1 MYKPFTRLISLAIIS
16 GVCLLTTAA
25 YAGKDDFN
33 QPIFIDSKSNF
44 FDGKTKTS
52 IFREDV
58 NIKQGSLSI
67 KADEV
72 EVIALAGD
80 GKEIFIARGNPASYT
95 QKLDDGTDITAKAN
109 EIKYEVENRTLTLEG
124 NAELRQKGS
133 MVKTQSI
140 VFNMDLEQL
149 IAEGDDNEDSRVRTV
164 FQPGSIDKKKQPKKD
179 NQGDQP

>member
-1 MYKPFTRLISLAIIS
+1 MYKLFTRLISVAYIGS
-16 GVCLLTTAA
+16 VCLLSFHAN
-25 YAGKDDFN
+25 AGKDDFN

-52 IFREDV
+52 VFREDV
-58 NIKQGSLSI
+58 SIKQGTLDI

-80 GKEIFIARGNPASYT
+80 GKEIFIARGKPAIYT
-95 QKLDDGTDITAKAN
+95 QKMDDGEKITAKAD

-124 NAELRQKGS
+124 NAELSQKGS

-140 VFNMDLEQL
+140 VFNMALQQL
-149 IAEGDDNEDSRVRTV
+149 IAEGNENEEGRVRTV
-164 FQPGSIDKKKQPKKD
+164 FQPNVIKQDKNNNEQKGKQ
-179 NQGDQP
+179 